1 MMNFSPVPSWSA
13 SAAVLCA
20 TMLALVIPSLAVASA
35 SQSVRLDTVDGQSH
49 EYESAIDAVTGAVST
64 ATGSVSGS
72 QAGTAAAAT
81 QTLRV
86 ASEVASA
93 GVGGALAYGQTAAA
107 YQKTVLVDP
116 GVSGL
121 AAGDPITLSLT
132 LAFDG
137 LVDAG
142 RFGRVDTR
150 LDYRVSDT
158 GFGGRELGEFW
169 FISTHAYRGN
179 AGDNYLR
186 RYEAWGFADRVSGEV
201 ELQYLDQWTYPLND
215 PTGARQWAVDTGP
228 VGLQI
233 VTVVGATLFIDAT
246 LSVLTQANG
255 IDAALPSIAA
265 GDFGSTFDA
274 ELTSLVVGINLIG
287 ETPGIYGALPVP
299 EPRTWALMLGG
310 MAALAWFARRK
321 RMQMIL

>member
-1 MMNFSPVPSWSA
+1 MRHLWHGRPWPGFVPMLC
-13 SAAVLCA
+13 AAVLA
-20 TMLALVIPSLAVASA
+20 LAVPTLSAASA
-35 SQSVRLDTVDGQSH
+35 SQSVRIDTVDNQVLRYASD
-49 EYESAIDAVTGAVST
+49 INAVTGTASA
-64 ATGSVSGS
+64 ATGSVNGAQS
-72 QAGTAAAAT
+72 GTAAAAT

-93 GVGGALAYGQTAAA
+93 GVGGAHAYGQTVTTF
-107 YQKTVLVDP
+107 QKMVLVDP
-116 GVSGL
+116 GKSGF
-121 AAGDPITLSLT
+121 AGGDPITLNIT

-150 LDYRVSDT
+150 LDYRVSGID
-158 GFGGRELGEFW
+158 FGGRELGEFW

-179 AGDNYLR
+179 ASDNYLR
-186 RYEAWGFADRVSGEV
+186 RYEAWGFADLISGSV

-215 PTGARQWAVDTGP
+215 PAGARQWAIDTGP
-228 VGLQI
+228 VELQI
-233 VTVVGATLFIDAT
+233 VTAVGATLFIDGF
-246 LSVLTQANG
+246 LSVLTQASG
-255 IDAALPSIAA
+255 IDALLPSIAA

-274 ELTSLVVGINLIG
+274 ELTSPVAGINLIG

-310 MAALAWFARRK
+310 LAALACFALRR
-321 RMQMIL
+321 RVQTG

>member
-1 MMNFSPVPSWSA
+1 MRLFHARLRPRFAPMLC
-13 SAAVLCA
+13 AAVLA
-20 TMLALVIPSLAVASA
+20 LAVPTLSAASA
-35 SQSVRLDTVDGQSH
+35 SQSVRIDTVDNQVLVYASD
-49 EYESAIDAVTGAVST
+49 IDAVTGIASA
-64 ATGSVSGS
+64 ATGSVSGAQS
-72 QAGTAAAAT
+72 GTAAAAT

-93 GVGGALAYGQTAAA
+93 GVGGAQAYGQTITTF
-107 YQKTVLVDP
+107 QKMVLVDP
-116 GVSGL
+116 GGSPL
-121 AAGDPITLSLT
+121 AGGDPITLSLT

-142 RFGRVDTR
+142 RFGLVDTR
-150 LDYRVSDT
+150 LDYRVS
-158 GFGGRELGEFW
+158 GIEFGGRELGEFW

-186 RYEAWGFADRVSGEV
+186 RYEAWGFADRVSSPV
-201 ELQYLDQWTYPLND
+201 DLQYLDQWTYPLND
-215 PTGARQWAVDTGP
+215 TAGARQWVIDTGP
-228 VGLQI
+228 VELQI
-233 VTVVGATLFIDAT
+233 VTAVGATLFIDAS
-246 LSVLTQANG
+246 LSVLTQAQG

-274 ELTSLVVGINLIG
+274 ELTSPVAGINLIG

-310 MAALAWFARRK
+310 LAAIAWFARR
-321 RMQMIL
+321 RRVQTG